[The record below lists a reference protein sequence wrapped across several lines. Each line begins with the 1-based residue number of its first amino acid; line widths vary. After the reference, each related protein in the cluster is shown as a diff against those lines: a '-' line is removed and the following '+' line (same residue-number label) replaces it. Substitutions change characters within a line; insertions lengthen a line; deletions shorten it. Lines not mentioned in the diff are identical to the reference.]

1 MVVLECNQRHLV
13 FTIPVV
19 VAFGKKESLGI
30 FLSAPPRRCFHDN
43 RVITKGLQH
52 NCELC
57 LQLTYHSA
65 GFIFNSKPT
74 CLCRDLFQSQ
84 CARIKVL
91 SSSIFLITNSEIGI
105 TPLTKTTC
113 ITCIDRIKLFG
124 VITSPSIATVALRDD
139 TQNTSESVIL
149 PKLWTAR

>member
-1 MVVLECNQRHLV
+1 MVILECNQGHLV

-43 RVITKGLQH
+43 RVVTKGLLH

-65 GFIFNSKPT
+65 GFIFNSKPSGF
-74 CLCRDLFQSQ
+74 CRSLFQSQ
-84 CARIKVL
+84 YARIKKL
-91 SSSIFLITNSEIGI
+91 ISSIFLISNSEIGT

-113 ITCIDRIKLFG
+113 ITCIDGIKLFG
-124 VITSPSIATVALRDD
+124 VITFPSIATVALRDD

-149 PKLWTAR
+149 PKIWTAR